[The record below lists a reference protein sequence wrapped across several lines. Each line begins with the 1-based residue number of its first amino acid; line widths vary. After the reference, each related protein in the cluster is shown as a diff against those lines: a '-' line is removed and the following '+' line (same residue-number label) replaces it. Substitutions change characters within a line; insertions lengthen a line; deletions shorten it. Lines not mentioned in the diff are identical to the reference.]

1 MRLRFHSRT
10 HVANEVRDLI
20 ETEAATLD
28 KRLTH
33 VDEDL
38 KLLDISFEHH
48 VRDDSYTARLVLH
61 VMGQTLPASATAS
74 RQGMAARS
82 AFDELYKQIDVFIA
96 KLKHEP
102 EIRDEQ
108 RKPSWVAE
116 PSLPVE

>member
-1 MRLRFHSRT
+1 MRFRFHSRT

-20 ETEAATLD
+20 EQEAVTLD
-28 KRLTH
+28 KRLAH

-74 RQGMAARS
+74 RQGMAARH
-82 AFDELYKQIDVFIA
+82 AFEELYKQLDAFIA

-102 EIRDEQ
+102 DIRDEQ
-108 RKPSWVAE
+108 RKPAWLPE
-116 PSLPVE
+116 PSVPID

>member
-1 MRLRFHSRT
+1 MRFRFHSRT

-20 ETEAATLD
+20 ELEAVTLD
-28 KRLTH
+28 KRLVH

-48 VRDDSYTARLVLH
+48 VRDDSYTAHLVLH
-61 VMGQTLPASATAS
+61 VMSQTLAASSTAS

-82 AFDELYKQIDVFIA
+82 AFDELDKQLDAFIA
-96 KLKHEP
+96 KLKREP

-108 RKPSWVAE
+108 RKPAWLPE
-116 PSLPVE
+116 PSLPID